1 MTDIHIAVAEI
12 LLDIECELRRAR
24 LWQEETP
31 SDEALA
37 SEQPFAL
44 DTLTFHQWLQF
55 ILLPRMHH
63 LVQERLPLPTACAIS
78 PMAEEVYKQE
88 LVLMQPLLQHLQR
101 LDDQLS
107 GRAP

>member
-1 MTDIHIAVAEI
+1 MTDRHIAVAEV

-24 LWQEETP
+24 LWQSEIP

-44 DTLTFHQWLQF
+44 DTLDFHQWLQF

-63 LVQERLPLPTACAIS
+63 LAAERLPLPAACGIF
-78 PMAEEVYKQE
+78 PVAEEVYKLQLE
-88 LVLMQPLLQHLQR
+88 AMGPLLMQLQR
-101 LDDQLS
+101 LDRLFE
-107 GRAP
+107 

>member
-1 MTDIHIAVAEI
+1 MTDRHIAVAEI

-24 LWQEETP
+24 LWQSEAP

-44 DTLTFHQWLQF
+44 DTLDFHQWLQF

-63 LVQERLPLPTACAIS
+63 LADKRLPLPEACGIF
-78 PMAEEVYKQE
+78 PVAEEVYKFQLE
-88 LVLMQPLLQHLQR
+88 AMAPLLMQLPR
-101 LDDQLS
+101 LDRLFD
-107 GRAP
+107 